1 MLKIFIFLLKNRWQ
15 TLPYLLL
22 YYCCETL
29 GWYVRLLWL
38 PAIKENL
45 RGQVRSKDYE
55 RLTKKSLFLM
65 SNSMTHTGSCT
76 IPVRKQLTH
85 YCVCCDASDDSHLAF
100 TKLLSLATSRALYC
114 SPLCELES
122 KVYFT
127 AIWNQTFD
135 CNVWLSKSL
144 QVCHWKVIYIIR
156 LDLLLQEVIYINGNT
171 SY

>member
-1 MLKIFIFLLKNRWQ
+1 MPN
-15 TLPYLLL
+15 YLLL

-45 RGQVRSKDYE
+45 RGQVRSTDYE

-65 SNSMTHTGSCT
+65 SNSMTHTGACT
-76 IPVRKQLTH
+76 IPVRKKPTH

-122 KVYFT
+122 KVCFT
-127 AIWNQTFD
+127 AFWNQTLYYLIAMFG
-135 CNVWLSKSL
+135 CQK
-144 QVCHWKVIYIIR
+144 VCKCVIEKWFI
-156 LDLLLQEVIYINGNT
+156 L
-171 SY
+171 